1 MAGVFYTHRLL
12 KMLDELVVDAGLTVT
27 ISDAGTDVDLSQQHA
42 MIEHSLK
49 AKGVSVAVQP
59 MDGATMMTFSRR

>member
-27 ISDAGTDVDLSQQHA
+27 ISDAGTSVNLAQQYQ
-42 MIEHSLK
+42 MIEPALK
-49 AKGVSVAVQP
+49 AKGITVAVQQL
-59 MDGATMMTFSRR
+59 DGATMMTFSRP